1 MIELTLTNIAL
12 ALFLAFVVEVLIEH
26 LLGKPLEHALPNL
39 DRWWLIHVALVAGG
53 LLSWFCGLNI
63 FSELPIPPTVGLVL
77 TALLVGGGSELLH
90 MIVARS
96 EDLLL
101 KASSRAEW

>member
-1 MIELTLTNIAL
+1 MNIAL
-12 ALFLAFVVEVLIEH
+12 VNVTYALFLAFLSERLVEHFI
-26 LLGKPLEHALPNL
+26 GKPLEQKAPLL
-39 DRWWLIHVALVAGG
+39 DRWWLIYVALVAGG

-63 FSELPIPPTVGLVL
+63 FSELPIPSTVGMVL
-77 TALLVGGGSELLH
+77 TALLVGGGSQLLH
-90 MIVARS
+90 TIIARS